1 MEYDRSK
8 LNFHERQERV
18 WVVRQSSVKTGPAG
32 GILGVAVS
40 EAGAGQLPGI
50 DHSLPFDYI
59 ATNLFRPSLA
69 PIYGGPTL
77 LEALWSEM
85 DRLMEA
91 LMTGTD
97 AEDDGDKFR
106 AQELA
111 WVLAIVSNAYDPS
124 VDRIRAE
131 AMERWYAEHPEDRPD
146 PDAEADEDDAKT
158 RPEGADQ

>member
-8 LNFHERQERV
+8 LNFVDRTEEV
-18 WVVRQSSVKTGPAG
+18 WIIKQDLRT
-32 GILGVAVS
+32 LGAVTKEAAVPGLVAS
-40 EAGAGQLPGI
+40 KG
-50 DHSLPFDYI
+50 SLIKPFN
-59 ATNLFRPSLA
+59 TEKVTLHRPSLQ

-77 LEALWSEM
+77 LEALWCEM
-85 DRLMEA
+85 DRLMEG

-97 AEDDGDKFR
+97 AEDGGDRYR

-111 WVLAIVSNAYDPS
+111 WVLAIVTNAYDPS

-131 AMERWYAEHPEDRPD
+131 AVDRWNAQQDQEDQM
-146 PDAEADEDDAKT
+146 T